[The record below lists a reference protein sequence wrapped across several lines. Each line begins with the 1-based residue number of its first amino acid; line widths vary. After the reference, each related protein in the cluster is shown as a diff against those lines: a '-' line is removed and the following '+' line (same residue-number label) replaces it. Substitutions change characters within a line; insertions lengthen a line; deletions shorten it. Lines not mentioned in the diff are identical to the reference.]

1 MVWKTRFK
9 IMYQIACAI
18 DFMHTGNKY
27 RGTILHMD
35 IKSKNIVLDA
45 NFNARLI
52 DFGLAR
58 ELKEGDETLLM
69 TVMPVGTLGYC
80 PIVQHS
86 LLKKQHDYHNF
97 GVVLLE
103 LITGLSPSATEE
115 GIELRKWHERLVIG
129 KAQTSIWDIPEI
141 LEKAVDTA
149 VKCIKSVNQEG
160 EEKSLSSDEIVKDL
174 TRICKNES
182 VTKWD
187 TADNGRCDICLVNNA
202 IKGELNVHLAD
213 STNLCKQ
220 PIRTCFSCMRNSY
233 INPVQCYT
241 CGKTV
246 EPFINDKWGA
256 ILVAGYDEKDGPV
269 WWKEIDAFKDV
280 ITSKVVPAMCISS
293 DNVIVIGSG
302 AGQTHTFKS
311 QIDDAFA
318 RLMDKNIRTLLF
330 VYSGHKDDSFQVGR
344 DENYSLKSL
353 SEKLNEWNSKDSAFE
368 KVIAFLDCCYSEK
381 LDLKNTL
388 KLIQFNATSPNDTAS
403 AYEKDGSPFLKY
415 IRQALTGLANGDR
428 CTYKNGKCE
437 CSKLLSEDFITLED
451 LSKYLNAHI
460 TTESS
465 QEYCPHINTSN
476 IKLQDTIL
484 AYNYQYEVMFEFKLN
499 FPGMIEHSP
508 SILIRPRE
516 FNNFGQLKLKLA
528 TEVMKSVNVLHP
540 DKDINVS
547 NFAATLTIE
556 INTGP
561 RAKHIQEIDSVE
573 KLVSAWNSKRLLR
586 CTLRPLQNMGVGKP
600 VGRCLKNVPDIRD
613 VHQAVLQKCNITE
626 YPLTKSDL
634 LKYADRLIKTEKN
647 ATGHL
652 KEYSDF
658 LDMLSYLQK
667 EKEGDV
673 RFDISFFDLPKSY
686 TVASMSI
693 VQTTGVTESMQE

>member
-1 MVWKTRFK
+1 
-9 IMYQIACAI
+9 
-18 DFMHTGNKY
+18 
-27 RGTILHMD
+27 
-35 IKSKNIVLDA
+35 
-45 NFNARLI
+45 
-52 DFGLAR
+52 
-58 ELKEGDETLLM
+58 
-69 TVMPVGTLGYC
+69 
-80 PIVQHS
+80 
-86 LLKKQHDYHNF
+86 
-97 GVVLLE
+97 
-103 LITGLSPSATEE
+103 
-115 GIELRKWHERLVIG
+115 
-129 KAQTSIWDIPEI
+129 
-141 LEKAVDTA
+141 
-149 VKCIKSVNQEG
+149 
-160 EEKSLSSDEIVKDL
+160 
-174 TRICKNES
+174 
-182 VTKWD
+182 
-187 TADNGRCDICLVNNA
+187 
-202 IKGELNVHLAD
+202 
-213 STNLCKQ
+213 
-220 PIRTCFSCMRNSY
+220 MRNSY

-269 WWKEIDAFKDV
+269 WRKEIDTFKDV

-302 AGQTHTFKS
+302 AGQKHTFKS

-318 RLMDKNIRTLLF
+318 RLMVKNIRTLLF

-353 SEKLNEWNSKDSAFE
+353 NEKLNEWNSKDSAFE

-403 AYEKDGSPFLKY
+403 ANEKDGSPFLKY

-428 CTYKNGKCE
+428 CTYKNGMCE
-437 CSKLLSEDFITLED
+437 CLKLLSEDVITLED
-451 LSKYLNAHI
+451 LSKYLNAHS
-460 TTESS
+460 TT
-465 QEYCPHINTSN
+465 EYCPHMNTSN

-508 SILIRPRE
+508 SIYIRPRE

-528 TEVMKSVNVLHP
+528 TEVMKSVNVLDP

-547 NFAATLTIE
+547 KFATTLSIE

-586 CTLRPLQNMGVGKP
+586 CTLRPLQNMGLGKP
-600 VGRCLKNVPDIRD
+600 VGRCLKNVPDIRV
-613 VHQAVLQKCNITE
+613 VHKAVLQKCKITE

-634 LKYADRLIKTEKN
+634 LKYADLLIKTEKN

-652 KEYSDF
+652 KEYSEF

-667 EKEGDV
+667 EQEGDV
-673 RFDISFFDLPKSY
+673 RFDISFFDLPNSY